1 MGNCYQVTKTMLTEV
16 FMLNKQKQEKR
27 VAIILAIMSLILI
40 SGGVAKL

>member
-1 MGNCYQVTKTMLTEV
+1 
-16 FMLNKQKQEKR
+16 MLNKQKQEKR